1 MAFLTNM
8 DPKKLRIYG
17 LVGSIVGIYLGAML
31 NSALD
36 TNVFSFIGAI
46 AAIFAVLMGANAV
59 RRVCAYGIGTGVP
72 SIGMLALGMGIIA
85 VMFGLSNAETLGSV
99 LLGPIIILI
108 YAGVFGYVIGVI
120 ANKVIKFNIPIM
132 EEGNA
137 DLSMAGALAILG
149 WSLAISG
156 GLNYLPVVDLGTG
169 AIVNAG
175 ILKNVLETGYIA
187 IIFIA
192 GGLAILH
199 PFNANLGPD
208 EKQDRTLVNAVMCS
222 GIAMITTGIAALM
235 TQGMAAGLL
244 QLVIGFAIWYY
255 FFKMYYRLV
264 KRDASAVVGTGLL
277 PPTVQ

>member
-1 MAFLTNM
+1 MSVGGSAGGAPSAYE
-8 DPKKLRIYG
+8 PKKIRMYG
-17 LVGSIVGIYLGAML
+17 LVGSIVGIYLGSIL

-36 TNVFSFIGAI
+36 TQVFSFIGAV
-46 AAIFAVLMGANAV
+46 AAIFAVVMGANSV
-59 RRVCAYGIGTGVP
+59 RRICAYGIGTGVP

-85 VMFGLSNAETLGSV
+85 VMFGLSVAETLGFGM
-99 LLGPIIILI
+99 LGPIITLI
-108 YAGVFGYVIGVI
+108 YAGAFGYIIGVI
-120 ANKVIKFNIPIM
+120 ANKVIKFNIPVM

-149 WSLAISG
+149 WSFAISG
-156 GLNYLPVVDLGTG
+156 TLGYED
-169 AIVNAG
+169 IVTD
-175 ILKNVLETGYIA
+175 VLMTGYIA

-208 EKQDRTLVNAVMCS
+208 EKQDRTLVNAIMV
-222 GIAMITTGIAALM
+222 GGLAMTATGIGALL
-235 TQGMAAGLL
+235 TQGLSEGLL
-244 QLVIGFAIWYY
+244 QIIIGFAIWYY
-255 FFKMYYRLV
+255 FFKMYYKLV

>member
-1 MAFLTNM
+1 MSLGGAAGGAPSAY
-8 DPKKLRIYG
+8 DPKKLRMYG
-17 LVGSIVGIYLGAML
+17 LVGSVVGIYLGAIL
-31 NSALD
+31 NSAMD
-36 TNVFSFIGAI
+36 TNVFSFIGAV
-46 AAIFAVLMGANAV
+46 AAIFAVVMGANSV

-85 VMFGLSNAETLGSV
+85 VMFGLSVAESLGFGM
-99 LLGPIIILI
+99 LGPIITLI
-108 YAGVFGYVIGVI
+108 YAGVFGYIIGVI
-120 ANKVIKFNIPIM
+120 ANKVIKFNIPVM

-149 WSLAISG
+149 WSFAISG
-156 GLNYLPVVDLGTG
+156 TLGY
-169 AIVNAG
+169 ADIVND
-175 ILKNVLETGYIA
+175 VLMTGYIA

-208 EKQDRTLVNAVMCS
+208 EKQDRTLVNAIMVS
-222 GIAMITTGIAALM
+222 GLAMVATGIAALL
-235 TQGMAAGLL
+235 TQGLAAGLL
-244 QLVIGFAIWYY
+244 QLVIGFAIWFY

>member
-1 MAFLTNM
+1 MSVGGAAGGAPSAYEPN
-8 DPKKLRIYG
+8 KLRIYG
-17 LVGSIVGIYLGAML
+17 LVGSIVGIYLGSIL
-31 NSALD
+31 NSALN
-36 TNVFSFIGAI
+36 TELFSFIGAV
-46 AAIFAVLMGANAV
+46 AAIFAVVMGANAV

-85 VMFGLSNAETLGSV
+85 VMFGLSVAEEINFP
-99 LLGPIIILI
+99 LLSPIITLI
-108 YAGVFGYVIGVI
+108 YAGVFGYIVGVI
-120 ANKVIKFNIPIM
+120 ANKVIKFNIPVM

-149 WSLAISG
+149 WSFAISG
-156 GLNYLPVVDLGTG
+156 TLGY
-169 AIVNAG
+169 ADIVND
-175 ILKNVLETGYIA
+175 VLMTGYIA

-208 EKQDRTLVNAVMCS
+208 EKQDRTLVNAVMV
-222 GIAMITTGIAALM
+222 GGLAMVATGIGALL
-235 TQGMAAGLL
+235 TQGLGAGLL
-244 QLVIGFAIWYY
+244 QIIIGFALWFY
-255 FFKMYYRLV
+255 FFKMYYKLV

>member
-1 MAFLTNM
+1 VPEMSVGGSAGGAPSAY
-8 DPKKLRIYG
+8 DAKKLRMYG
-17 LVGSIVGIYLGAML
+17 LVGSVVGIYLGAIL
-31 NSALD
+31 NSTLN
-36 TNVFSFIGAI
+36 TTVFSFIGAI
-46 AAIFAVLMGANAV
+46 AAIFAVVMGANAV

-85 VMFGLSNAETLGSV
+85 VMFGLSMAETLGSV
-99 LLGPIIILI
+99 LLGPIIILV

-120 ANKVIKFNIPIM
+120 ANKVIKFNIPVM

-149 WSLAISG
+149 WSFAISG
-156 GLNYLPVVDLGTG
+156 SLGYVDILND
-169 AIVNAG
+169 
-175 ILKNVLETGYIA
+175 VLMTGYIA

-208 EKQDRTLVNAVMCS
+208 EKQDRTLVNAIMVS
-222 GIAMITTGIAALM
+222 ALAMVATGIAAIA
-235 TQGMAAGLL
+235 TQGLASGLL
-244 QLVIGFAIWYY
+244 QLVIGFAIWFY
-255 FFKMYYRLV
+255 FFKMFYRLV

-277 PPTVQ
+277 PPAVQ

>member
-1 MAFLTNM
+1 MSFLSNM

-17 LVGSIVGIYLGAML
+17 LAGSILGIYLGSIL

-36 TNVFSFIGAI
+36 TNVFSFIGAV
-46 AAIFAVLMGANAV
+46 AAIFAVIMGAIAV

-85 VMFGLSNAETLGSV
+85 VMFGLSMAETIGFP

-108 YAGVFGYVIGVI
+108 YAGVFGYIIGVI

-137 DLSMAGALAILG
+137 DLSMAGAMALLG
-149 WSLAISG
+149 WSFAISG
-156 GLNYLPVVDLGTG
+156 SLAYVDILND
-169 AIVNAG
+169 
-175 ILKNVLETGYIA
+175 VLMTGYIA

-208 EKQDRTLVNAVMCS
+208 EKQDRTLVNAIMVS
-222 GIAMITTGIAALM
+222 GLAMITTGIAALL
-235 TQGMAAGLL
+235 TQGLAAGLL
-244 QLVIGFAIWYY
+244 QLVIGFAIWFY
-255 FFKMYYRLV
+255 FFKMFYRLV

>member
-1 MAFLTNM
+1 MSLGGAAGGAPSAY
-8 DPKKLRIYG
+8 DPKKLRMYG
-17 LVGSIVGIYLGAML
+17 LVGSIVGIYLGAIL
-31 NSALD
+31 NSALN
-36 TNVFSFIGAI
+36 TEVFSFIGAV
-46 AAIFAVLMGANAV
+46 AAIFAVVMGANAV

-85 VMFGLSNAETLGSV
+85 VMFGLSVAETMGFGM
-99 LLGPIIILI
+99 LGPIITLV
-108 YAGVFGYVIGVI
+108 YAGVFGYIIGVL
-120 ANKVIKFNIPIM
+120 ANKVIKFNIPVM

-149 WSLAISG
+149 WSFAISG
-156 GLNYLPVVDLGTG
+156 TLGY
-169 AIVNAG
+169 ADIVTD
-175 ILKNVLETGYIA
+175 VLMSGYIA

-208 EKQDRTLVNAVMCS
+208 EKQDRTLVNAIMVA
-222 GIAMITTGIAALM
+222 GLAMVATGIAALM
-235 TQGMAAGLL
+235 TQGLAAGLL
-244 QLVIGFAIWYY
+244 QLIIGFALWFY
-255 FFKMYYRLV
+255 FFKMYYKLV

>member
-1 MAFLTNM
+1 MSLGGAAGGAPSAY
-8 DPKKLRIYG
+8 DPKKLRMYG

-31 NSALD
+31 NSALN
-36 TNVFSFIGAI
+36 TEVFSFIGAV
-46 AAIFAVLMGANAV
+46 AAIFAVVMGANAV

-85 VMFGLSNAETLGSV
+85 VMFGLSMAETINFLW
-99 LLGPIIILI
+99 LGPIITLV
-108 YAGVFGYVIGVI
+108 YAGVFGYIIGVI
-120 ANKVIKFNIPIM
+120 ANKVIKFNIPVM

-149 WSLAISG
+149 WSFAVSG
-156 GLNYLPVVDLGTG
+156 TLGY
-169 AIVNAG
+169 ADIVSD
-175 ILKNVLETGYIA
+175 VLMTGYIA

-208 EKQDRTLVNAVMCS
+208 EKQDRTLVNAIMVA
-222 GIAMITTGIAALM
+222 GLAMVTTGIGALL
-235 TQGMAAGLL
+235 TQGLAAGLL

-255 FFKMYYRLV
+255 FFKMYYKLV

>member
-1 MAFLTNM
+1 MSLGGAAGGAPSAYE
-8 DPKKLRIYG
+8 PKKLRMYG

-31 NSALD
+31 NSALN
-36 TNVFSFIGAI
+36 TEVFSFIGAV
-46 AAIFAVLMGANAV
+46 AAIFAVVMGANAV

-85 VMFGLSNAETLGSV
+85 VMFGLSVAETLGFGM
-99 LLGPIIILI
+99 LGPIITLV

-120 ANKVIKFNIPIM
+120 ANKVIKFNIPVM

-149 WSLAISG
+149 WSFAVSG
-156 GLNYLPVVDLGTG
+156 TLGY
-169 AIVNAG
+169 ADIVND
-175 ILKNVLETGYIA
+175 VLMTGYIA

-208 EKQDRTLVNAVMCS
+208 EKQDRTLVNAIMV
-222 GIAMITTGIAALM
+222 GGLAMITTGIGALL
-235 TQGMAAGLL
+235 TQGLSAGLL
-244 QLVIGFAIWYY
+244 QIIIGFAIWFY
-255 FFKMYYRLV
+255 FFKMFYRLV

>member
-1 MAFLTNM
+1 MSFFSSM
-8 DPKKLRIYG
+8 DPKKLRVYG
-17 LVGSIVGIYLGAML
+17 LVVPIVGIYLGAML
-31 NSALD
+31 NIAMD
-36 TNVFSFIGAI
+36 TNVFSFIGAL

-85 VMFGLSNAETLGSV
+85 VMFGLSVAESLGFG
-99 LLGPIIILI
+99 LLGPIITVV
-108 YAGVFGYVIGVI
+108 YAGVFGYIIGVI
-120 ANKVIKFNIPIM
+120 ANKVIKFNIPVM
-132 EEGNA
+132 EEGNS

-149 WSLAISG
+149 WSFAISG
-156 GLNYLPVVDLGTG
+156 SLGY
-169 AIVNAG
+169 ADIVND
-175 ILKNVLETGYIA
+175 VLMTGYIA

-199 PFNANLGPD
+199 PFNACLGPD

-235 TQGMAAGLL
+235 TQGLAAGLL
-244 QLVIGFAIWYY
+244 QLVIGFAVWFY
-255 FFKMYYRLV
+255 FFKMYYKMV

>member
-1 MAFLTNM
+1 MSVGGSAGGVPSAY
-8 DPKKLRIYG
+8 DPKKLRMYG
-17 LVGSIVGIYLGAML
+17 LVGSVVGIYLGAIL
-31 NSALD
+31 NSALN
-36 TNVFSFIGAI
+36 TEVFSFIGAV
-46 AAIFAVLMGANAV
+46 AAIFAVVMGANAV
-59 RRVCAYGIGTGVP
+59 RRICAYGIGTGVP

-85 VMFGLSNAETLGSV
+85 VMFGLSVAETLNFP
-99 LLGPIIILI
+99 LLGPIITLI

-120 ANKVIKFNIPIM
+120 ANKVIKFNIPVM

-149 WSLAISG
+149 WSFAVSG
-156 GLNYLPVVDLGTG
+156 TLGY
-169 AIVNAG
+169 ADIVND
-175 ILKNVLETGYIA
+175 VLMTGYIA

-208 EKQDRTLVNAVMCS
+208 EKQDRTLVNAIMV
-222 GIAMITTGIAALM
+222 GGLAMTATGIGALL
-235 TQGMAAGLL
+235 TQGLGAGLL
-244 QLVIGFAIWYY
+244 QIIIGFAIWYY
-255 FFKMYYRLV
+255 FFKMYYKLV

>member
-1 MAFLTNM
+1 MSILSDM
-8 DPKKLRIYG
+8 DPKKLRMYG
-17 LVGSIVGIYLGAML
+17 LAGSIVGIYLGAIL

-36 TNVFSFIGAI
+36 TNLFSFIGAV
-46 AAIFAVLMGANAV
+46 AAIFAVVMGANAV

-85 VMFGLSNAETLGSV
+85 VMFGLSMAETLGSV

-120 ANKVIKFNIPIM
+120 ANKVIKFNIPVM
-132 EEGNA
+132 EEGNS
-137 DLSMAGALAILG
+137 DLSMAGAMALLG
-149 WSLAISG
+149 WSFAISG
-156 GLNYLPVVDLGTG
+156 TLGYVDILND
-169 AIVNAG
+169 
-175 ILKNVLETGYIA
+175 VLVTGYIA

-235 TQGMAAGLL
+235 TQGLAAGLL
-244 QLVIGFAIWYY
+244 QLVIGFAVWFY
-255 FFKMYYRLV
+255 FFKMYYKLV

>member
-1 MAFLTNM
+1 MSVGGSAGGAPSAYE
-8 DPKKLRIYG
+8 PKKLRMYG
-17 LVGSIVGIYLGAML
+17 LVGSIVGIYLGSIL
-31 NSALD
+31 NSALN
-36 TNVFSFIGAI
+36 TEVFSFIGAL
-46 AAIFAVLMGANAV
+46 AAIFAVVMGANSV

-85 VMFGLSNAETLGSV
+85 VMFGLSVAETLGFGM
-99 LLGPIIILI
+99 LGPIITLI
-108 YAGVFGYVIGVI
+108 YAGVFGYIIGVI
-120 ANKVIKFNIPIM
+120 ANKVIKFNIPVM

-149 WSLAISG
+149 WSFAISG
-156 GLNYLPVVDLGTG
+156 TLGYED
-169 AIVNAG
+169 IVTD
-175 ILKNVLETGYIA
+175 VLMTGYIA

-208 EKQDRTLVNAVMCS
+208 EKQDRTLVNAIMV
-222 GIAMITTGIAALM
+222 GGLAMTATGIGALL
-235 TQGMAAGLL
+235 TQGLGAGLL
-244 QLVIGFAIWYY
+244 QIIIGFAIWYY
-255 FFKMYYRLV
+255 FFKMYYKLV

>member
-1 MAFLTNM
+1 MSFLSNM

-17 LVGSIVGIYLGAML
+17 LAGSILGIYLGSIL

-36 TNVFSFIGAI
+36 TNVFSFIGAV
-46 AAIFAVLMGANAV
+46 AAIFAVIMGANAV

-85 VMFGLSNAETLGSV
+85 VMFGLSMAETIGFP

-108 YAGVFGYVIGVI
+108 YAGVFGYIIGVI

-137 DLSMAGALAILG
+137 DLSMAGAMALLG
-149 WSLAISG
+149 WSFAISG
-156 GLNYLPVVDLGTG
+156 SLAYVDILND
-169 AIVNAG
+169 
-175 ILKNVLETGYIA
+175 VLMTGYIA

-208 EKQDRTLVNAVMCS
+208 EKQDRTLVNAIMVS
-222 GIAMITTGIAALM
+222 GLAMITTGIAALL
-235 TQGMAAGLL
+235 TQGLAAGLL
-244 QLVIGFAIWYY
+244 QLVIGFAIWFY
-255 FFKMYYRLV
+255 FFKMYYKLV

>member
-1 MAFLTNM
+1 MSVGGSAGGAPSAY
-8 DPKKLRIYG
+8 DPKKLRMYG
-17 LVGSIVGIYLGAML
+17 LVGSVVGIYLGAIL
-31 NSALD
+31 NSALN
-36 TNVFSFIGAI
+36 TTVFSFIGAI
-46 AAIFAVLMGANAV
+46 AAIFAVVMGANAV

-85 VMFGLSNAETLGSV
+85 VMFGLSMAETLGSV

-108 YAGVFGYVIGVI
+108 YAGVFGYIIGVI
-120 ANKVIKFNIPIM
+120 ANKVIKFNIPVM

-149 WSLAISG
+149 WSFAISG
-156 GLNYLPVVDLGTG
+156 TLGYVDILN
-169 AIVNAG
+169 
-175 ILKNVLETGYIA
+175 NVLMTGYIA

-208 EKQDRTLVNAVMCS
+208 EKQDRTLVNAIMVS
-222 GIAMITTGIAALM
+222 ALAMVATGIAAIA
-235 TQGMAAGLL
+235 TQGLASGLL
-244 QLVIGFAIWYY
+244 QLVIGFALWFY

-264 KRDASAVVGTGLL
+264 KRDAAAVVGTGLL
-277 PPTVQ
+277 PPAVQ

>member
-1 MAFLTNM
+1 MSLGGSGGGFPSAF
-8 DPKKLRIYG
+8 DPKNLRMYG
-17 LVGSIVGIYLGAML
+17 LAGSIVGIYLGAVL

-36 TNVFSFIGAI
+36 TNAFSFIGAV
-46 AAIFAVLMGANAV
+46 AAIFAVIMGANAV

-85 VMFGLSNAETLGSV
+85 VMFGLSVAETIGFGM
-99 LLGPIIILI
+99 LGPIITLI
-108 YAGVFGYVIGVI
+108 YAGVFGYIIGVL
-120 ANKVIKFNIPIM
+120 ANKVIKFNIPVM

-137 DLSMAGALAILG
+137 DLSMAGAMAILG
-149 WSLAISG
+149 WSFAISG
-156 GLNYLPVVDLGTG
+156 TLGY
-169 AIVNAG
+169 ADIVAD
-175 ILKNVLETGYIA
+175 VLMTGYIA

-208 EKQDRTLVNAVMCS
+208 EKQDRTLVNSIMVS
-222 GIAMITTGIAALM
+222 GLAMVATGIAALM
-235 TQGMAAGLL
+235 TQGLAAGLL

-255 FFKMYYRLV
+255 FFKMYYKLV
-264 KRDASAVVGTGLL
+264 KRDAAAMVGTGLL

>member
-1 MAFLTNM
+1 MSVGGSAGGAPSAF
-8 DPKKLRIYG
+8 DPKKLRMYG
-17 LVGSIVGIYLGAML
+17 LVGSVVGIYLGSIL

-36 TNVFSFIGAI
+36 TTLFSFIGAV
-46 AAIFAVLMGANAV
+46 AAIFAVVMGANSV
-59 RRVCAYGIGTGVP
+59 RRICAYGIGTGVP
-72 SIGMLALGMGIIA
+72 SIGMLALGMGIVA
-85 VMFGLSNAETLGSV
+85 VMFGLSVAEALGFV
-99 LLGPIIILI
+99 LLGPIITVI

-120 ANKVIKFNIPIM
+120 ANKVIKFNIPVM

-149 WSLAISG
+149 WSFAVSG
-156 GLNYLPVVDLGTG
+156 TLGY
-169 AIVNAG
+169 AEIVN
-175 ILKNVLETGYIA
+175 NVLMTGYIA

-208 EKQDRTLVNAVMCS
+208 EKQDRTLVNAIMIGGLVM
-222 GIAMITTGIAALM
+222 IATGIAATA
-235 TQGMAAGLL
+235 TQSLGAGLL
-244 QLVIGFAIWYY
+244 QLVIGFVIWFY
-255 FFKMYYRLV
+255 FFKMFYRMV

>member
-1 MAFLTNM
+1 MSVGGSAGGAPSAYE
-8 DPKKLRIYG
+8 PKKLRMYG
-17 LVGSIVGIYLGAML
+17 LVGSIVGIYLGAIL
-31 NSALD
+31 NSALN
-36 TNVFSFIGAI
+36 TEVFSFIGAV
-46 AAIFAVLMGANAV
+46 AAIFAVVMGANSV

-85 VMFGLSNAETLGSV
+85 VMFGLSVAEALGFGM
-99 LLGPIIILI
+99 LGPIITLI
-108 YAGVFGYVIGVI
+108 YAGVFGYIIGVI
-120 ANKVIKFNIPIM
+120 ANKVIKFNIPVM

-149 WSLAISG
+149 WSFAISG
-156 GLNYLPVVDLGTG
+156 TLGY
-169 AIVNAG
+169 ADIVND
-175 ILKNVLETGYIA
+175 VLMTGYIA

-208 EKQDRTLVNAVMCS
+208 EKQDRTLVNAIMV
-222 GIAMITTGIAALM
+222 GGLAMTATGIGALL
-235 TQGMAAGLL
+235 TQGLGAGLL
-244 QLVIGFAIWYY
+244 QIIIGFAIWYY
-255 FFKMYYRLV
+255 FFKMYYKLV

>member
-1 MAFLTNM
+1 MSFLSGM
-8 DPKKLRIYG
+8 DPKKLRVYG
-17 LVGSIVGIYLGAML
+17 LVGSVVGIYLGAIL

-36 TNVFSFIGAI
+36 TNVFSFIGAV

-72 SIGMLALGMGIIA
+72 SIGMLALGMGVIA
-85 VMFGLSNAETLGSV
+85 VMFGLSMAETLGSV

-108 YAGVFGYVIGVI
+108 YAGVFGYIIGVI

-132 EEGNA
+132 EEGNS
-137 DLSMAGALAILG
+137 DLSMAGAMALLG
-149 WSLAISG
+149 WSFAISG
-156 GLNYLPVVDLGTG
+156 TLGYD
-169 AIVNAG
+169 A
-175 ILKNVLETGYIA
+175 ILKTVLDTGYIA

-199 PFNANLGPD
+199 PFNACLGPD
-208 EKQDRTLVNAVMCS
+208 EKQDRTLVNAIMCS

-235 TQGMAAGLL
+235 TQGLAAGLL
-244 QLVIGFAIWYY
+244 QLVIGFAIWFY
-255 FFKMYYRLV
+255 FFMMFYRLV

>member
-1 MAFLTNM
+1 MSVGGSAGGAPSAYE
-8 DPKKLRIYG
+8 PKKLRMYG
-17 LVGSIVGIYLGAML
+17 LVVSIVGIYLGSIL
-31 NSALD
+31 NSALN
-36 TNVFSFIGAI
+36 TEVFSFIGAL
-46 AAIFAVLMGANAV
+46 AAIFAVVMGANSV

-85 VMFGLSNAETLGSV
+85 VMFGLSVAETLGFGM
-99 LLGPIIILI
+99 LGPIITLI
-108 YAGVFGYVIGVI
+108 YAGVFGYIIGVI
-120 ANKVIKFNIPIM
+120 ANKVIKFNIPVM

-149 WSLAISG
+149 WSFAISG
-156 GLNYLPVVDLGTG
+156 TLGYED
-169 AIVNAG
+169 IVTD
-175 ILKNVLETGYIA
+175 VLMTGYIA

-208 EKQDRTLVNAVMCS
+208 EKQDRTLVNAIMV
-222 GIAMITTGIAALM
+222 GGLAMTATGIGALL
-235 TQGMAAGLL
+235 TQGLSEGLL
-244 QLVIGFAIWYY
+244 QIVIGFAIWYY
-255 FFKMYYRLV
+255 FFKMYYKLV

>member
-1 MAFLTNM
+1 MSLGGAAGGAPSAYE
-8 DPKKLRIYG
+8 PKKLRMYG
-17 LVGSIVGIYLGAML
+17 LVGSIVGIYLGSIL
-31 NSALD
+31 NSALN
-36 TNVFSFIGAI
+36 TEVFSFIGAV
-46 AAIFAVLMGANAV
+46 AAIFAVVMGANSV

-85 VMFGLSNAETLGSV
+85 VMFGLSVAETLGFGM
-99 LLGPIIILI
+99 LGPIITLI
-108 YAGVFGYVIGVI
+108 YAGVFGYIIGVI
-120 ANKVIKFNIPIM
+120 ANKVIKFNIPVM

-149 WSLAISG
+149 WSFAISG
-156 GLNYLPVVDLGTG
+156 TLGYDD
-169 AIVNAG
+169 IVND
-175 ILKNVLETGYIA
+175 VLMTGYIA

-208 EKQDRTLVNAVMCS
+208 EKQDRTLVNAVMV
-222 GIAMITTGIAALM
+222 GGLAMVATGIGALW
-235 TQGMAAGLL
+235 TQGLGAGLL
-244 QLVIGFAIWYY
+244 QIIIGFALWFY
-255 FFKMYYRLV
+255 FFKMYYKLV

>member
-1 MAFLTNM
+1 MSLGGAAGGAPSAYE
-8 DPKKLRIYG
+8 PKKLRMYG
-17 LVGSIVGIYLGAML
+17 LVGSIVGIYLGSIL
-31 NSALD
+31 NSALN
-36 TNVFSFIGAI
+36 TEVFSFIGAV
-46 AAIFAVLMGANAV
+46 AAIFAVVMGANSV

-85 VMFGLSNAETLGSV
+85 VMFGLSVAETLGFGM
-99 LLGPIIILI
+99 LGPIITLI
-108 YAGVFGYVIGVI
+108 YAGVFGYIIGVI
-120 ANKVIKFNIPIM
+120 ANKVIKFNIPVM

-149 WSLAISG
+149 WSFAVSG
-156 GLNYLPVVDLGTG
+156 TLGY
-169 AIVNAG
+169 ADIVND
-175 ILKNVLETGYIA
+175 VLMTGYIA

-208 EKQDRTLVNAVMCS
+208 EKQDRTLVNAIMV
-222 GIAMITTGIAALM
+222 GGLAMITTGIGALL
-235 TQGMAAGLL
+235 TQGLSAGLL
-244 QLVIGFAIWYY
+244 QIIIGFAIWYY
-255 FFKMYYRLV
+255 FFKMYYKLV